1 MTVIWAP
8 QAKKD
13 FWNNI
18 DYLEAEWSVKVAS
31 NFIKKVDTTI
41 ALLKNDNVLF
51 IKTNYKNVYKI
62 VITKHISLYYR
73 IENHTIQLLRFWN
86 NFQDLEKF
94 KL

>member
-1 MTVIWAP
+1 MNVIWSP

-18 DYLEAEWSVKVAS
+18 DYLESEWSEKTVL
-31 NFIKKVDTTI
+31 NFIEKVNTTI
-41 ALLKNDNVLF
+41 DLLKNDNVLF
-51 IKTNYKNVYKI
+51 VKTNYKNVYKV

-73 IENHTIQLLRFWN
+73 IENNRIDSLRFWN
-86 NFQDLEKF
+86 NFQDLENV